1 MDSGFFLQKLGRH
14 LALGRAPGEAGRRA
28 DGGVYAGA
36 GPQVHEGLWY
46 HLSQHSLHRWG
57 D

>member
-1 MDSGFFLQKLGRH
+1 MVESMKGL
-14 LALGRAPGEAGRRA
+14 
-28 DGGVYAGA
+28 
-36 GPQVHEGLWY
+36 GPQMHEGLWY